1 MLKGIFMNK
10 LGKLKGI
17 RKCKNCGIDVE
28 IYHKDRL
35 QRINIFCSKKCE
47 GQYIKSKTKLNCKCD
62 VCGKYFHRKPS
73 HITKTKHL
81 TCSKKCNNELR
92 KITYKGIGNPQYGLR
107 GQLNASWKSDKR
119 ITSYGYVKIRKL
131 EHPFKDCD
139 GFVLEHRL
147 VAEKYLLTDKN
158 SITINGKRYLRPEY
172 DVHHKDENKL
182 NNSKDNLQIMT
193 RSEHISYHSKK
204 RKKNK

>member
-10 LGKLKGI
+10 LKKSKGI
-17 RKCKNCGIDVE
+17 RKCKNCGVDVE

-47 GQYIKSKTKLNCKCD
+47 GQYAKSKTKLNCKCE
-62 VCGKYFHRKPS
+62 VCGKYFHRAPYY
-73 HITKTKHL
+73 IAKTKHL
-81 TCSKKCNNELR
+81 TCSKKCDNELR
-92 KITYKGIGNPQYGLR
+92 KITYKGRGNPQYGLR

-119 ITSYGYVKIRKL
+119 ITNCGYVKIRKL

-147 VAEKYLLTDKN
+147 VAERYLLTNEN
-158 SITINGKRYLRPEY
+158 SITINGQRYLKPEY

-182 NNSKDNLQIMT
+182 NNSKENLQIMT
-193 RSEHISYHSKK
+193 RPEHISYHSKN

>member
-1 MLKGIFMNK
+1 MGG

-17 RKCKNCGIDVE
+17 RKCKNCGADVK

-35 QRINIFCSKKCE
+35 QRINIFCNKKCE
-47 GQYIKSKTKLNCKCD
+47 GEYIKSKAKLNCVCEI
-62 VCGKYFHRKPS
+62 CGKKFHREPS
-73 HITKTKHL
+73 YITKTKHL
-81 TCSKKCNNELR
+81 TCSKKCGNELR
-92 KITYKGIGNPQYGLR
+92 KITYKGMGNPQYGLK

-119 ITSYGYVKIRKL
+119 ITNYGYVKIRKP

-139 GFVLEHRL
+139 DFVFEHRL

-158 SITINGKRYLRPEY
+158 SITINGKRYLKPEY
-172 DVHHKDENKL
+172 NVHHKDENKL
-182 NNSKDNLQIMT
+182 NNSKENLQIMT
-193 RSEHISYHSKK
+193 RAEHISYHSKK